1 MQEGSI
7 MKTKLLGLFIV
18 TVFFLLLSGCDTAL
32 TVGSKTVGIR
42 SGSFIYEDGY
52 LHAAYNSPF
61 DRVYTACEKTLLGMK
76 ATDITYIR
84 KISHGDFTAM
94 LQDEKIRIN
103 VDYVEKGVTSVSVM
117 AGTSGNKIAA
127 QLIHDRLEETLK
139 MP

>member
-1 MQEGSI
+1 
-7 MKTKLLGLFIV
+7 MKIKLLGLFIV
-18 TVFFLLLSGCDTAL
+18 TAFFLLLSGCDTAL

-61 DRVYTACEKTLLGMK
+61 EMVYMACQNTLLGMK
-76 ATDITYIR
+76 ATDITYLR

-103 VDYVEKGVTSVSVM
+103 VDYMEKGITSVSVM
-117 AGTSGNKIAA
+117 VGTSGNKIAA
-127 QLIHDRLEETLK
+127 QLIHDRIEETLK
-139 MP
+139 TP

>member
-1 MQEGSI
+1 
-7 MKTKLLGLFIV
+7 MKLKSLGIFII
-18 TVFFLLLSGCDTAL
+18 TLFFLPLSGCDTAL

-61 DRVYTACEKTLLGMK
+61 DKVYTACEKTLLGMK
-76 ATDITYIR
+76 AIDITYIR
-84 KISHGDFTAM
+84 KISHGDFMAM

-103 VDYVEKGVTSVSVM
+103 VDYVEKGITSVSVM
-117 AGTSGNKIAA
+117 VGTSGNKIAA